1 MNPTGLTEKQ
11 LIELATAEGFLVLYN
26 ALRGSTYSV
35 EHVAGEGEAPDVSTK
50 DASGQV
56 LSIEVTL
63 TEDRPGDIPS
73 VLGRSNHKSLEA
85 LQTHLRRVREGKESA
100 RINCLSENVLA
111 ILSGRIIAKLSKRY
125 GNNVA
130 LVVRDTSGVP
140 WDWNQVVPELQE
152 SLSGKTVPFDRG
164 IWLLSRCKSILT
176 PIYDEVA

>member
-35 EHVAGEGEAPDVSTK
+35 EHVAGEGEAPDVSAK
-50 DASGQV
+50 DASGRV

-63 TEDRPGDIPS
+63 TEDRSGDIPS

-85 LQTHLRRVREGKESA
+85 LQTHLLRVREGKEPA
-100 RINCLSENVLA
+100 RINCLSENVLE
-111 ILSGRIIAKLSKRY
+111 ILSGRIIAKLTKRY

-130 LVVRDTSGVP
+130 LVVRDTSSVP
-140 WDWNQVVPELQE
+140 WDWNQVIPELQE
-152 SLSGKTVPFDRG
+152 CLSGITVPFDRG